1 MTEAKHTDFDPWA
14 DMDPLSD
21 PRTNPGD
28 IDRFQ
33 WADGTAN
40 TADPE
45 QEARQREAGS
55 PVWAGADVHS
65 YDMSRFLHAAP
76 RPAVLAEEEAPDQPR
91 EGLHGGVVG
100 GRAGEAF
107 GAGFDP
113 AQLGGLTGGNDP
125 ASGGLDPEVGDGWA
139 FGTTG
144 DDIILAM
151 QAHQPAGFNGTVHA
165 DDGHDLIVR
174 DRTGDYSFSGGSFGD
189 ATINGGE
196 GFDTVFYANLSTGVI
211 VDLDPILPVSSG
223 VATQQSVG
231 GTFGTDLLVDI
242 EGVYGTTHD
251 DTIYGDDNANRLWG
265 HDGDDYVSGQGGHDS
280 LWGGEGDDTVLGGG
294 GNDYIRGNDGD
305 DHLFGGIGSD
315 TIHGDDG
322 NDTIEGGSGADV
334 LFDGIGH
341 DDVSGESGADIIH
354 ITDGNDTVHGGGSA
368 DEIHIAGFGDN
379 IVNGGVGN
387 DTIFFGN
394 ASIDVN
400 LFTGQTWRADGND
413 DLVSIENVVTGSGSD
428 GIVGSNGANEISSG
442 GGHDIIGGL
451 AGNDTI
457 EAGAGNDEVF
467 GDDGVDYLYGGSGE
481 DTIHGGDG
489 DDNISGGLQSDRI
502 AGGAG
507 DDDIATG
514 FGADVLV
521 WNHGDAD
528 AVPGQD
534 YVTDFDLAQ
543 DTFHFGA
550 GFFAN
555 DPGAAL
561 IERLFA
567 WDSGTG
573 DSYLMANTASDGWV
587 SIAFLDDVLAG
598 ELNQKILNGS
608 ILDVETVFDGP
619 GEFVPLHDDGGML
632 GAGAGMDFMM

>member
-1 MTEAKHTDFDPWA
+1 MTDAKDTDFDPWA
-14 DMDPLSD
+14 DMDPLVD
-21 PRTNPGD
+21 PRTNPTE

-40 TADPE
+40 TFDAE
-45 QEARQREAGS
+45 QDARQREAGS
-55 PVWAGADVHS
+55 AVRTDVQY
-65 YDMSRFLHAAP
+65 YDMSRFAYQAP
-76 RPAVLAEEEAPDQPR
+76 QPVAVPEN
-91 EGLHGGVVG
+91 EGADRQQGGLRDG
-100 GRAGEAF
+100 LRDERAGDPS

-113 AQLGGLTGGNDP
+113 ARFGELTGGNDP
-125 ASGGLDPEVGDGWA
+125 AAGGLDPEVGDGWA
-139 FGTTG
+139 FGTDG
-144 DDIILAM
+144 DDIIIAM
-151 QAHQPAGFNGTVHA
+151 QAHQPAGFNGTVQA
-165 DDGHDLIVR
+165 EDGHDLIVR
-174 DRTGDYSFSGGSFGD
+174 DRTGDYTFSGGSFGD
-189 ATINGGE
+189 ATINGGN
-196 GFDTVFYANLSTGVI
+196 GFDTVYYANLSTGVN
-211 VDLDPILPVSSG
+211 VNLDPILPVSSG

-251 DTIYGDDNANRLWG
+251 DTIHGDDNANRLWG
-265 HDGDDYVSGQGGHDS
+265 HDGDDYLSGKGGHDS
-280 LWGGEGDDTVLGGG
+280 LWGGDGDDTVLGGG
-294 GNDYIRGNDGD
+294 GDDTIRGNDGD
-305 DHLFGGIGSD
+305 DHLLGGIGSD

-334 LFDGIGH
+334 LYDGIGN
-341 DDVSGESGADIIH
+341 DDVSGETGADIIH

-379 IVNGGVGN
+379 FVNGGVGS
-387 DTIFFGN
+387 DTVFFGN
-394 ASIDVN
+394 ASVDVN

-413 DLVSIENVVTGSGSD
+413 VLTSVENVVSGSGND
-428 GIVGSNGANEISSG
+428 GIVGSNGANHISSG
-442 GGHDIIGGL
+442 SGHDYIGGL

-457 EAGAGNDEVF
+457 EAGAGNDEIF
-467 GDDGVDYLYGGSGE
+467 GDDGVDFLYGGSGA

-489 DDNISGGLQSDRI
+489 DDNIAGGLQSDRI
-502 AGGAG
+502 TGGAG
-507 DDDIATG
+507 NDDIATG

-528 AVPGQD
+528 AAPGQD
-534 YVTDFDLAQ
+534 YVTDFNLAE

-550 GFFAN
+550 GFFAD

-598 ELNQKILNGS
+598 DLNQKILNGS

-619 GEFVPLHDDGGML
+619 GDWAPLQNDGGML
-632 GAGAGMDFMM
+632 GAGVGADFIM